1 MFSKL
6 SNFSGPLSSFISNN
20 NNNINLKLNLDS
32 LNYNLYGNLFTF
44 DPVNSSGVTF
54 SSNSVTS
61 DGGGGWATYTRSVES
76 YNGPVKLK
84 FKKGAVSGSL
94 MCGLSDITDGGT
106 YTNINFGFYLQ
117 TDNLVTIVENQSN
130 LPVPFYEIYEIP
142 GTYTTS
148 TIYSIVFDGIR
159 VRYYI
164 DDVLVYTSY
173 SSPMVTPLYLFA
185 TFLNNPGISLTD
197 IEFGS
202 FSPIWN
208 DLSVNNNDFNLINSP
223 KYSNGSFKF
232 NDGLTQSAHGDDLGT
247 LSNFTVDTWFKLN
260 SLPSVGENPQIIINT
275 FDGGHPYINFAIGFL
290 NGPPIGN
297 GWDGK
302 ISGGF
307 FTDFP
312 NYWKYTDGFTP
323 EIDTW
328 YNVTLTYDEV
338 YLKLYLDGA
347 LYSSASCT
355 ASAIS
360 SGLGI
365 DIGKRWDIPD
375 LTDRE
380 IDVVK
385 IWDGSLTSTQV
396 LNNYN
401 SINSRYIS
409 ATTSII
415 LDGSSAIEVPR
426 GNDFALGTSYTIE
439 FWSKA
444 ATSSTGGQI
453 FTVMAQRDGGS
464 NIDIFYQ
471 SGNLVIRNGVTVTT
485 EPPAGVWTHVAIV
498 SDNTALSVYYNGLSQ
513 SVSGSGGNMIDNK
526 LPLAIGSRGPYNN
539 FQYFNGSLYG
549 IRINNTVV
557 YSTNFNPYE
566 VALPPANIPGT
577 VLLINEYQVSTG
589 NFIDSSYN
597 KNLVNKGATHST
609 DVPTKYRYLRWVM
622 TQTRGADFSASAIQ
636 VAGLV
641 LLYQGA
647 TVSWGPSVSASNPD
661 GTTFPNETPIKIL
674 DYDIYTKWCNTSFG
688 TTSFGTAS
696 IYIDNVNSLT
706 FDSYYYVTANDEELR
721 DPVSWTL
728 AISNDNST
736 WTILDTRSN
745 IGITYSRLA
754 NTQIFSIVS

>member
-1 MFSKL
+1 
-6 SNFSGPLSSFISNN
+6 
-20 NNNINLKLNLDS
+20 
-32 LNYNLYGNLFTF
+32 
-44 DPVNSSGVTF
+44 
-54 SSNSVTS
+54 
-61 DGGGGWATYTRSVES
+61 
-76 YNGPVKLK
+76 LK

-415 LDGSSAIEVPR
+415 LDGNSCIDVTR
-426 GNDFALGTSYTIE
+426 GTDFALGTTYTIE